1 MRLFKGNIILI
12 SAIAGFIMATMAIL
26 MWFAPSSPYT
36 PAPVTNQKQS
46 QPAPTVS
53 LPSTKQPTSAVVA
66 PSTSNST
73 SNSNSN
79 KINSEDAGI
88 IQGIKQYNDS
98 RYVTPEERRAYLINA
113 LSRYSGKPEVEAY
126 IIDLIA
132 MTPSKKNVDALLPY
146 LKSSN
151 ADLIKHTVAA
161 LNNQAIAIDDNLQQ
175 EGLTKEQVADLQ
187 STRMRIANG
196 INEIYQSPL
205 TQAWV
210 KEEILASYATTNPSA
225 SDLST
230 MTAQLVKAGKLTDA
244 GVDFIAVA
252 LVETPTAPVAEM
264 LSTLKTIDAKQRALV
279 ADAVLLHMNLSEA
292 QQTGENQQL
301 ISDFI
306 KTSAPKN

>member
-12 SAIAGFIMATMAIL
+12 SAIAGFIMAIMAIL

-66 PSTSNST
+66 PST

-187 STRMRIANG
+187 STRMKIADG

-230 MTAQLVKAGKLTDA
+230 MTTQLVKAGKLTDA
-244 GVDFIAVA
+244 GVNFIAVA

-292 QQTGENQQL
+292 QQTDENQKL

>member
-12 SAIAGFIMATMAIL
+12 SAIAGFIMAIMAIL
-26 MWFAPSSPYT
+26 MWFAPSSPYTPPST

-53 LPSTKQPTSAVVA
+53 LPSTKQPTSVVVA
-66 PSTSNST
+66 PPI
-73 SNSNSN
+73 SN

-88 IQGIKQYNDS
+88 IQGIKQYTDS

-132 MTPSKKNVDALLPY
+132 MTPSRKNVDALLPY

-151 ADLIKHTVAA
+151 TELVKHTVVA

-210 KEEILASYATTNPSA
+210 KEEILANYATTNPSA
-225 SDLST
+225 SDLSA
-230 MTAQLVKAGKLTDA
+230 MTTQLVKAGKLTDA
-244 GVDFIAVA
+244 GIDFIAVA

-264 LSTLKTIDAKQRALV
+264 LSTLKTIDAKQKASV
-279 ADAVLLHMNLSEA
+279 ADAVVLHMNLSEA
-292 QQTGENQQL
+292 QLTGENQQL

-306 KTSAPKN
+306 KTSASKN

>member
-12 SAIAGFIMATMAIL
+12 SAIAVFIMAIMAIL

-46 QPAPTVS
+46 QPTPTAS
-53 LPSTKQPTSAVVA
+53 LRNTKQPTSAVVA
-66 PSTSNST
+66 PSTSN
-73 SNSNSN
+73 

-88 IQGIKQYNDS
+88 IQSIKQYSDS
-98 RYVTPEERRAYLINA
+98 RYVTPEERRSYLINA

-132 MTPSKKNVDALLPY
+132 MTPSNKNVDALLPY

-151 ADLIKHTVAA
+151 ADLIKHTVVAM
-161 LNNQAIAIDDNLQQ
+161 NNQAIAIDDNLQQ
-175 EGLTKEQVADLQ
+175 EGLTKEQVTELQ
-187 STRMRIANG
+187 STRMKIADG

-205 TQAWV
+205 TQAGV
-210 KEEILASYATTNPSA
+210 KEEILAGYAATNPSA

-230 MTAQLVKAGKLTDA
+230 MTDQLVKAGKLTDA

-279 ADAVLLHMNLSEA
+279 ADAVLSHMNLSEA
-292 QQTGENQQL
+292 QQTDENQQL

-306 KTSAPKN
+306 KASTPKN

>member
-12 SAIAGFIMATMAIL
+12 SAIAGFIIAIMAIF
-26 MWFAPSSPYT
+26 MWFAPSSPYTPPST

-46 QPAPTVS
+46 QRAPTVS
-53 LPSTKQPTSAVVA
+53 LPSTKQPTSVVVA
-66 PSTSNST
+66 PPI
-73 SNSNSN
+73 SN

-132 MTPSKKNVDALLPY
+132 MTPSRKNVDALLPY

-151 ADLIKHTVAA
+151 TELVKHTVAA

-210 KEEILASYATTNPSA
+210 KEEILANYATTNPSA
-225 SDLST
+225 SDLSA
-230 MTAQLVKAGKLTDA
+230 MTTQLVKAGKLTDA
-244 GVDFIAVA
+244 GIDFIGVA

-264 LSTLKTIDAKQRALV
+264 LSTLKTIDAKQKASV
-279 ADAVLLHMNLSEA
+279 ADAVVLHMNLSEA
-292 QQTGENQQL
+292 QLTGENQQL

-306 KTSAPKN
+306 KTSASKN

>member
-12 SAIAGFIMATMAIL
+12 SAIAGFIMAIMAIL

-66 PSTSNST
+66 PSTSN

-132 MTPSKKNVDALLPY
+132 MTPSRKNVDALLPY

-151 ADLIKHTVAA
+151 TELVKHTVAA

-210 KEEILASYATTNPSA
+210 KEEILANYATTNPSA
-225 SDLST
+225 SDLSA
-230 MTAQLVKAGKLTDA
+230 MTTQLVKAGKLTDA
-244 GVDFIAVA
+244 GIDFIAVA

-264 LSTLKTIDAKQRALV
+264 LSTLKTIDAKQKASV

>member
-12 SAIAGFIMATMAIL
+12 SAIAGFIIAIMAIL

-36 PAPVTNQKQS
+36 PPSTPAPVTNQKQS
-46 QPAPTVS
+46 QRAPTVS
-53 LPSTKQPTSAVVA
+53 LPSTKQPTSVVVA
-66 PSTSNST
+66 PPI
-73 SNSNSN
+73 SN

-88 IQGIKQYNDS
+88 IQGIKQYTDS

-132 MTPSKKNVDALLPY
+132 MTPSRKNVDALLPY

-151 ADLIKHTVAA
+151 TELVKHTVVA

-175 EGLTKEQVADLQ
+175 EELTKEQVADLQ
-187 STRMRIANG
+187 STRIRIANG

-210 KEEILASYATTNPSA
+210 KEEILANYATTNPSA
-225 SDLST
+225 SDLSA
-230 MTAQLVKAGKLTDA
+230 MTTQLVKAGKLTDA
-244 GVDFIAVA
+244 GIDFIAVA

-264 LSTLKTIDAKQRALV
+264 LSTLKTVDAKEKALV
-279 ADAVLLHMNLSEA
+279 ADAVVLHMNLSEA
-292 QQTGENQQL
+292 QLTGENQQL

-306 KTSAPKN
+306 KTSASKN

>member
-12 SAIAGFIMATMAIL
+12 SAIAGFIMAIMAIL
-26 MWFAPSSPYT
+26 MWFAPSSPYTPPST

-53 LPSTKQPTSAVVA
+53 LPSTKQPTSVVVA
-66 PSTSNST
+66 PPI
-73 SNSNSN
+73 SN

-132 MTPSKKNVDALLPY
+132 MTPSRKNVDALLPY

-151 ADLIKHTVAA
+151 TELVKHTVAA

-210 KEEILASYATTNPSA
+210 KEEILANYATTNPSA
-225 SDLST
+225 SDLSA
-230 MTAQLVKAGKLTDA
+230 MTTQLVKAGKLTDA
-244 GVDFIAVA
+244 GIDFIAVA

-264 LSTLKTIDAKQRALV
+264 LSTLKTIDAKQKASV
-279 ADAVLLHMNLSEA
+279 ADAAVLHMNLSEA
-292 QQTGENQQL
+292 QLTGENQQL

-306 KTSAPKN
+306 KTSASKN

>member
-12 SAIAGFIMATMAIL
+12 SAIAGFIMAIMAIL

-66 PSTSNST
+66 PSTSNS
-73 SNSNSN
+73 NSN
-79 KINSEDAGI
+79 KIDSEDAGI

-161 LNNQAIAIDDNLQQ
+161 LNNQAITIDDNLQQ

-187 STRMRIANG
+187 STRMKIADG

-225 SDLST
+225 SDLSA
-230 MTAQLVKAGKLTDA
+230 MTTQLVKAGKLTDA
-244 GVDFIAVA
+244 GIDFIAVA

>member
-26 MWFAPSSPYT
+26 MWFAPSSSYTPPST
-36 PAPVTNQKQS
+36 PAPVVTNKQS
-46 QPAPTVS
+46 QPAPVS
-53 LPSTKQPTSAVVA
+53 LSNTKQPASAVAASSV
-66 PSTSNST
+66 
-73 SNSNSN
+73 SN
-79 KINSEDAGI
+79 KMNSEDASI
-88 IQGIKQYNDS
+88 IQSIKQYSDS

-132 MTPSKKNVDALLPY
+132 MTPSRKNVDALLPY

-151 ADLIKHTVAA
+151 TELVKHTVAA

-210 KEEILASYATTNPSA
+210 KEEILANYATTNPSA
-225 SDLST
+225 SDLSA
-230 MTAQLVKAGKLTDA
+230 MTTQLVKAGKLTDA
-244 GVDFIAVA
+244 GIDFIAVA
-252 LVETPTAPVAEM
+252 LVETPTAPVAEI
-264 LSTLKTIDAKQRALV
+264 LSTLKTIDAKQKASV
-279 ADAVLLHMNLSEA
+279 ADAVVLHMNLSEA
-292 QQTGENQQL
+292 QLTGENQQL

-306 KTSAPKN
+306 KTSASKN

>member
-26 MWFAPSSPYT
+26 MWFAPNSTYTPPST

-46 QPAPTVS
+46 QPAPVS
-53 LPSTKQPTSAVVA
+53 LSNTKQPASAVAA
-66 PSTSNST
+66 PSV
-73 SNSNSN
+73 SN
-79 KINSEDAGI
+79 KINSEDASI
-88 IQGIKQYNDS
+88 IQSIKQYNDS
-98 RYVTPEERRAYLINA
+98 RYVTPEERRSYLINA

-132 MTPSKKNVDALLPY
+132 MTPSRKNVDALLPY

-151 ADLIKHTVAA
+151 TDLVKHTVAA
-161 LNNQAIAIDDNLQQ
+161 LSNQAVDIDDNLQQ

-187 STRMRIANG
+187 STRMRIADG
-196 INEIYQSPL
+196 INEIYHSPL

-210 KEEILASYATTNPSA
+210 KEEILANYATTNPSA

-230 MTAQLVKAGKLTDA
+230 MTTQLVKAGKLTDA
-244 GVDFIAVA
+244 GIDFIAVA
-252 LVETPTAPVAEM
+252 LVETPTAPVAEI
-264 LSTLKTIDAKQRALV
+264 LSTLKTIDAKQKTSV
-279 ADAVLLHMNLSEA
+279 ADAVVSHMNLSEA
-292 QQTGENQQL
+292 QLAGENQQL

-306 KTSAPKN
+306 KTSASKN

>member
-26 MWFAPSSPYT
+26 MWFAPSSSYTPPST

-53 LPSTKQPTSAVVA
+53 LPSMKQTTSAVA
-66 PSTSNST
+66 TPST
-73 SNSNSN
+73 SNSN

-132 MTPSKKNVDALLPY
+132 MTPSRKNVDALLPY

-151 ADLIKHTVAA
+151 TELVKHTVAA

-225 SDLST
+225 SDLSA
-230 MTAQLVKAGKLTDA
+230 MTTQLVKAGKLTDA
-244 GVDFIAVA
+244 GIDFIAVA

-264 LSTLKTIDAKQRALV
+264 LSTLKTIDAKQKASV
-279 ADAVLLHMNLSEA
+279 ADAVVLHMNLSEA
-292 QQTGENQQL
+292 QLTGENQQL

-306 KTSAPKN
+306 KASTPKN